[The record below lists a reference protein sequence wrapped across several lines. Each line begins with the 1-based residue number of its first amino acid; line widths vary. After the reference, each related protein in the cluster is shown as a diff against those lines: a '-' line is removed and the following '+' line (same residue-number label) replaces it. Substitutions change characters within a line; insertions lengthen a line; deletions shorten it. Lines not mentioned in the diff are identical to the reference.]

1 METDILWSIAG
12 TLLLSAFFSGT
23 EIAFVSAN
31 RLEIAMLREQGK
43 LSGRILSFFLD
54 HKAQFIST
62 LLVGNTIAL
71 VLYGIY
77 MAELLEPWLSSV
89 LPPAIDGPI
98 WILVFQTVLS
108 TILVLAT
115 AEFLP
120 KSIFLINPNA
130 ILAAIALPL
139 LAIYWVLYFFVKLIV
154 AISMLFIRKVLRQAY
169 TEDNPVFSVADLR
182 NYLRSLSDAPQ
193 TDELDV
199 STQILQNAVEFK
211 NLRVRDCMI
220 PRAEVV
226 AVDKTD
232 SIPELKEIFLE
243 TGFSKVMV
251 YEDSID
257 HIIGY
262 CHASL
267 LFRKPDTIAD
277 ILVPAPIVPETMAAK
292 EVMVLLTAEHKSI
305 ALVVDE
311 FGGTSGIV
319 TVEDIV
325 EEIFGEI
332 DDETDQDDLT
342 EKQIDYNTWL
352 ISARHEIDYLN
363 ETYDWKIPEGEYETL
378 GGYLI
383 YLQADLPE
391 EGDVIEAGNCTF
403 KVISKEDARLDL
415 VEVHLPPSDND

>member
-1 METDILWSIAG
+1 MEIESLWAIVG

-31 RLEIAMLREQGK
+31 RLEIALLREQGK
-43 LSGRILSFFLD
+43 LSGKILSFFLD

-77 MAELLEPWLSSV
+77 MAELLDPWLSAV
-89 LPPAIDGPI
+89 LPPAFHGSV
-98 WILVFQTVLS
+98 WILTFQTILS

-130 ILAAIALPL
+130 ILAAVALPL
-139 LAIYWVLYFFVKLIV
+139 LAIYWLLYLFVKFIV
-154 AISMLFIRKVLRQAY
+154 FISKLFIEKVLRQEY
-169 TEDNPVFSVADLR
+169 TDDTPVFSVADLR
-182 NYLRSLSDAPQ
+182 NYLRRLSDAPE

-211 NLRVRDCMI
+211 NLRVRDCMV

-226 AVDKTD
+226 AVDKED
-232 SIPELKEIFLE
+232 SIPELKEVFLE

-251 YEDSID
+251 YEESID

-267 LFRKPDTIAD
+267 LFRKPERIED
-277 ILVPAPIVPETMAAK
+277 ILVPAPIVPETMAAN
-292 EVMVLLTAEHKSI
+292 EVMVVLTAEHKSI

-319 TVEDIV
+319 TLEDIV

-342 EKQIDYNTWL
+342 EKQLDYNTWL

-363 ETYDWKIPEGEYETL
+363 ESYGWKLPEGEYETL

-383 YLQADLPE
+383 YLQEDLPE
-391 EGDVIEAGNCTF
+391 KDDVIEAGNYTF
-403 KVISKEDARLDL
+403 KVVSKEDARLDL
-415 VEVHLPPSDND
+415 VEVHLPPKEDE